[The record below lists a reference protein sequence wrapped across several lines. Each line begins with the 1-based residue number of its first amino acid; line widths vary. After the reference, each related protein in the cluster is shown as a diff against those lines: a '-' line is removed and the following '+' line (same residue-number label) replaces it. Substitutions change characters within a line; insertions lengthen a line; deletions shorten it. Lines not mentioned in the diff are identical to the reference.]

1 MIFYKKQ
8 EKGAGALKSTKFWL
22 VLIGVVLALSAVLS
36 ALFFFGSKG
45 HTVAQVYQDGV
56 CIRTIDLER
65 VDKPFSFTV
74 QWEGGRN
81 LIEVE
86 HGRIRVAQADCPDG
100 VCVRRGWSDQ
110 GVGPIACLPHKLVIQ
125 FTGGSTEV
133 DGTTG

>member
-1 MIFYKKQ
+1 M
-8 EKGAGALKSTKFWL
+8 KSTKFWL
-22 VLIGVVLALSAVLS
+22 VLIGVVLALSAILS

-74 QWEGGRN
+74 QWEGGSN

-86 HGRIRVAQADCPDG
+86 RGRIRVVQADCPDG

-110 GVGPIACLPHKLVIQ
+110 GIGPIACLPHKLVIRL
-125 FTGGSTEV
+125 TGGSTEV